1 MAEMALHSLKAIN
14 GRDAM
19 KSIQHIWKCKAI
31 SAILFSNYHICFYSW
46 KMVMLMIFFLNQGK
60 LFPEEKLVLEK
71 SVEEK
76 KQPYVLFYV
85 SNFSFH
91 PPEAPNMDRHKGK
104 PAWESDLG
112 QKEKQKPEVFFGK
125 DLLPKL
131 ETENVIRKSFSDTDP
146 AWSFLQKHFLLKK
159 NFWRKA
165 LISACHVYCQ
175 YNAAILY
182 SNSSEYVLQY
192 FPCRYDAQIFYGL
205 SRFQTF

>member
-1 MAEMALHSLKAIN
+1 MAEMILHSLKAIN

-19 KSIQHIWKCKAI
+19 KSIQHIWKCKAM

-46 KMVMLMIFFLNQGK
+46 KMVMLVIFFLNQGK

-76 KQPYVLFYV
+76 KQSYVLFYV
-85 SNFSFH
+85 SNFSFP

-104 PAWESDLG
+104 AAWESDSG
-112 QKEKQKPEVFFGK
+112 QKEKQKPEVFFWQRPPAETRNRK
-125 DLLPKL
+125 CNKEILLWHWSCLIIPPKA
-131 ETENVIRKSFSDTDP
+131 FP
-146 AWSFLQKHFLLKK
+146 LKK
-159 NFWRKA
+159 SFWRKL

-175 YNAAILY
+175 FNTAILY

-192 FPCRYDAQIFYGL
+192 FPCRYDAQIFYGS